1 MSASHFIVLCFFCYF
16 EKDTAAFSFFPG
28 NGPHDVLLI
37 ESKSCS
43 IPERAAESMCG
54 LDRSQKRAISQEV
67 TQTSRQEARDGE
79 ERSEDHESIA
89 TNITLRVKRRGM
101 SGTDIYDVSGLSV
114 Y

>member
-1 MSASHFIVLCFFCYF
+1 MCFGFFCYF

-37 ESKSCS
+37 
-43 IPERAAESMCG
+43 PRARAVLFLKEQQNQCCG

-101 SGTDIYDVSGLSV
+101 SGTDIYDISGLAI